1 MTARR
6 IPFHTGSALS
16 RRRLIQSAVPAGG
29 LALVSWPLHSA
40 LAAPSRAAVLSG
52 TEFQLEIGPVP
63 INITGRPTTATAVN
77 GSVPAPILRWRQ
89 GDTVT
94 LAVSNRLS
102 EPSSIHWHGVRA
114 PSPMDG
120 VPGLSFHGIAPGET
134 FVYRFPIHQSGTYW
148 YHSHSAFQEQTGVY
162 GPIVIVPKGGY
173 AQAFDRDYVVMLS
186 DWSDE
191 NPDTIVSNLKF
202 QSDYYNF
209 HQRTLG
215 TFIDDAQRK
224 GFSDTVADR
233 LEWGKMRMSPTDIL
247 DVSGATYTY
256 LINGQPPSANW
267 TALFRPGER
276 VRLRFINGSSMS
288 IFDVRI
294 PDLPMIVVQAD
305 GNDVEPVTVDEFRIS
320 VAETY
325 DVIVQTTAD
334 RAYTIFIQAED
345 RTGYA
350 RGTLA
355 PRPGMAAAIPPMDPR
370 PLRTMTDM
378 GMGGMDHGS
387 MSGMD
392 HGAMPGMQHG
402 SMAYM
407 SNMEASPEAQKLQ
420 GSVGVDNV
428 AMMPTERLTSA
439 GEGFPPGRRVLSYAD
454 LRATRPGS
462 DPRPPSRDITLHL
475 TGNMER
481 FIWGFD
487 GKKFSEAEPIVLQR
501 GERVRFVLINDT
513 MMEHPIHLHGL
524 WSELD
529 NGHGE
534 HRPYKHT
541 INVKP
546 GERLSYLVTADEPG
560 RWAYH
565 CHLLY
570 HMEMGMSGRCA
581 SHERLPH
588 HPLIRRARRLCKRRR
603 GPDPRRQGR
612 AHPQRGARAAGD
624 GPGHLRPRHLQ

>member
-1 MTARR
+1 MNAPTLPLR
-6 IPFHTGSALS
+6 GSALT
-16 RRRLIQSAVPAGG
+16 RRRLMQGTAAAGAVSAVR
-29 LALVSWPLHSA
+29 WPRGRA
-40 LAAPSRAAVLSG
+40 LAAPSRTPVLSG
-52 TEFQLEIGPVP
+52 SEFQLEIGPTP
-63 INITGRPTTATAVN
+63 INITGQPRIATAVN
-77 GSVPAPILRWRQ
+77 GQVPGPILRWRE

-102 EPSSIHWHGVRA
+102 VPSSIHWHGIRA

-120 VPGLSFHGIAPGET
+120 VPGLSFNGIAPGET
-134 FVYRFPIHQSGTYW
+134 FIYRFPVHQSGTYW
-148 YHSHSAFQEQTGVY
+148 YHSHSGFQEQTGVD

-173 AQAFDRDYVVMLS
+173 AQAFDRDYVVFLF

-202 QSDYYNF
+202 QSDYYNYG
-209 HQRTLG
+209 QRTVG
-215 TFIDDAQRK
+215 TFVDDAAQK
-224 GFSDTVADR
+224 GLAATVANR

-256 LINGQPPSANW
+256 LINGQPPGANW

-276 VRLRFINGSSMS
+276 VRLRFINGSVMS
-288 IFDVRI
+288 IYDVRI
-294 PDLPMIVVQAD
+294 PDLQMTVVQAD

-325 DVIVQTTAD
+325 DVIVQPRAE
-334 RAYTIFIQAED
+334 RAYTIFVQAED
-345 RTGYA
+345 RSGYA

-355 PRPGMAAAIPPMDPR
+355 PRPGMTAPIPPMDPR

-378 GMGGMDHGS
+378 GMGGMGTGSMDHGS
-387 MSGMD
+387 MPGMPAD
-392 HGAMPGMQHG
+392 RGAMGHG
-402 SMAYM
+402 SMAG
-407 SNMEASPEAQKLQ
+407 MEAGKSAQKLDL
-420 GSVGVDNV
+420 SVEVNNV
-428 AMMPTERLTSA
+428 AEMPTERLNSP
-439 GEGFPPGRRVLSYAD
+439 GEGFPPGRRVLTYAD

-462 DPRPPSRDITLHL
+462 DPRPPSHEITLHL

-487 GKKFSEAEPIVLQR
+487 GKKFSEAGPIELKR
-501 GERVRFVLINDT
+501 GDRVRFVLINDT

-524 WSELD
+524 WSELE

-534 HRPYKHT
+534 YRPYKHT

-546 GERLSYLVTADEPG
+546 GEKLSYLVSADTPG

-570 HMEMGMSGRCA
+570 HMETGMFREVRVA
-581 SHERLPH
+581 
-588 HPLIRRARRLCKRRR
+588 
-603 GPDPRRQGR
+603 
-612 AHPQRGARAAGD
+612 
-624 GPGHLRPRHLQ
+624 